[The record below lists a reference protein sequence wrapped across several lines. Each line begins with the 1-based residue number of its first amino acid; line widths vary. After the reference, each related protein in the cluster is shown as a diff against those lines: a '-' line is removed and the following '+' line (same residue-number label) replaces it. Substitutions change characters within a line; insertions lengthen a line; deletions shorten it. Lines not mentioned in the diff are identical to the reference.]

1 MKQLSILFLALMM
14 VFASCDPQ
22 QKIAGNYTYDT
33 ECQGI
38 AGDGQWSVRA
48 FGKGKNKIEA
58 LAVAK
63 RNALEEILFKGLRK
77 GMAGCDQRPVLTDP
91 NIREREQAYFGKF
104 FSEGGEYLNYV
115 SLKPNSYEKKMKIE
129 GESNFT
135 FGFELHV
142 DYVKLKEKMKTDNL
156 IKQQ

>member
-1 MKQLSILFLALMM
+1 MKHLSILFFALML
-14 VFASCDPQ
+14 VIAACDPQ

-38 AGDGQWSVRA
+38 AGNGQWSVRA

-63 RNALEEILFKGLRK
+63 RNALDEILFKGLRK
-77 GMAGCDQRPVLTDP
+77 GMSGCDQRPVLTDM
-91 NIREREQAYFGKF
+91 NTREREQAYFSKF
-104 FSEGGEYLNYV
+104 FSEGGEYLNYIT
-115 SLKPNSYEKKMKIE
+115 LKPNSYEKKMKAE

-135 FGFELHV
+135 FGFELLV
-142 DYVKLKEKMKTDNL
+142 DYNKLKEKMKTDNL